1 MFTGL
6 IQDVGTVVDVRRSGS
21 GMQLGLKTAFPIEEL
36 VLGESIAVNGVCL
49 TVVELDSGRFD
60 VDVSPET
67 VERSTVGKLHHGD
80 RVNLERALRLCDR
93 LGGHLV
99 SGHIDGTGHVAE
111 RRTDGNSERFTI
123 AADPSLLRYLVDKGS
138 VALDGISLT
147 VNKVEADSFS
157 VAIIPHSLAHTT
169 LNNLSVGSR
178 INIETDLLAKYVE
191 KLIKPGEN
199 RESVNLEMLAKHGF
213 L

>member
-6 IQDVGTVVDVRRSGS
+6 IQDVGTVADVRRSGR
-21 GMQLGLKTAFPIEEL
+21 GMQLGVTTAFPIEEL
-36 VLGESIAVNGVCL
+36 ELGESIAVNGVCL
-49 TVVELDSGRFD
+49 TVVELGQGRFD

-67 VERSTVGKLHHGD
+67 VERSTIGALHHGD

-99 SGHIDGTGHVAE
+99 SGHIDGTGQVSD
-111 RRTDGNSERFTI
+111 RRSDGNAERFTI
-123 AADPSLLRYLVDKGS
+123 TVPPSLLRYMVDKGS

-147 VNKVEADSFS
+147 VNKVDTDSFS

-178 INIETDLLAKYVE
+178 INIEADLLAKYVE
-191 KLIKPGEN
+191 KLLKPGDQTDG
-199 RESVNLEMLAKHGF
+199 VDLEMLAKHGF